1 MDNNTTNKVKKK
13 RKSRKTMI
21 FTFYNGFFKFNK
33 ETIVE
38 YSIVDK
44 ETGLGIHGAF
54 IGNWILK
61 QLTINIIMSDW
72 FIRTLYPARPEPHPR
87 TASKLNKY
95 TIVKFEKSGNIKR
108 IVKDINEKLKQ
119 TSNWRRIILS

>member
-1 MDNNTTNKVKKK
+1 MDNNTTNKVKK
-13 RKSRKTMI
+13 SRKTII
-21 FTFYNGFFKFNK
+21 FTFYNGYFKSNK

-54 IGNWILK
+54 IGNWVK
-61 QLTINIIMSDW
+61 KWLTINTIMNDG
-72 FIRTLYPARPEPHPR
+72 FIRTLYPAKPELHPR
-87 TASKLNKY
+87 TASKLYKY
-95 TIVKFEKSGNIKR
+95 TITKFEKSGNIKR

-119 TSNWRRIILS
+119 TSNWKRIILS

>member
-1 MDNNTTNKVKKK
+1 
-13 RKSRKTMI
+13 MI

-33 ETIVE
+33 EIIVE

-54 IGNWILK
+54 IGNWVK
-61 QLTINIIMSDW
+61 KWLTINIIMSDW

-108 IVKDINEKLKQ
+108 IVKDINEKIKK
-119 TSNWRRIILS
+119 TANGRRIILS